1 MRKRKL
7 WLGLIVLLIG
17 VGLVVGGCGGGKEQA
32 AGPDGSGKITLKIGY
47 LPITHSLPLVVSHK
61 LDNANFKNV
70 NVEPVKF
77 SSWPELTEALNSGQI
92 QGAIT
97 MSELAMASYEKGIP
111 TQMQLLSHRNGDF
124 LTVKNE
130 INSLA
135 DLKGKTVAIPH
146 RLSGHNILL
155 YKALKEAG
163 IKYEEINWIEM
174 PPPDM
179 MGALN
184 RGEVDGYIV
193 AEPFGTQAVKGGQ
206 GKVLLKAND
215 IWPDWICCGLVLNQ
229 EFIKQNPEAAQ
240 EFMDSFVKAG
250 RYIDQNRAEA
260 VKIAQE
266 YMNIKSELW
275 EESLKYIS
283 YSNLKPEKEEFAAV
297 QDYLVEMGLL
307 QGKVNIDELVADR
320 YAVKAYEKVK

>member
-1 MRKRKL
+1 MNKKKL
-7 WLGLIVLLIG
+7 WF
-17 VGLVVGGCGGGKEQA
+17 GLVVLVIGTGLLVSGCGGKDNE
-32 AGPDGSGKITLKIGY
+32 GSAKSGDKVTLKIGY

-61 LDNANFKNV
+61 LDNDNIKNV
-70 NVEPVKF
+70 NIEPVKF

-97 MSELAMASYEKGIP
+97 MSELVMASQEKGIP
-111 TQMQLLSHRNGDF
+111 VQMQLLSHRNGDF

-135 DLKGKTVAIPH
+135 DLKGETVAIPH
-146 RLSGHNILL
+146 RLSGQNVLL

-163 IKYEEINWIEM
+163 IDYDTINWIEM

-179 MGALN
+179 VGALN
-184 RGEVDGYIV
+184 RGEISGYVV

-215 IWPDWICCGLVLNQ
+215 VWPNWFCCGLVINDQ
-229 EFIKQNPEAAQ
+229 FIKENPEASQ
-240 EFMDSFVKAG
+240 EFMNSFVKAG
-250 RYIDQNRAEA
+250 QFIDQDHGEA
-260 VKIAQE
+260 VQIAQE

-283 YSNLKPEKEEFAAV
+283 YSDLTPKKEEYAV
-297 QDYLVEMGLL
+297 LQDYLTEMGLL
-307 QGKVNIDELVADR
+307 KDKLDLDQLVTDE
-320 YAVKAYEKVK
+320 YALKAYASMK